1 MLRGFDFA
9 ALSVAALGRFFY
21 FLRRFAC
28 YTGNA
33 NIISLQKAW
42 GEAVQIRMLF
52 ALVVQAVEMLKKL
65 LLFRKKFSRLD
76 WLRFMGKSA

>member
-1 MLRGFDFA
+1 MLQGFDFA

-33 NIISLQKAW
+33 NIISLQKA
-42 GEAVQIRMLF
+42 
-52 ALVVQAVEMLKKL
+52 
-65 LLFRKKFSRLD
+65 
-76 WLRFMGKSA
+76 